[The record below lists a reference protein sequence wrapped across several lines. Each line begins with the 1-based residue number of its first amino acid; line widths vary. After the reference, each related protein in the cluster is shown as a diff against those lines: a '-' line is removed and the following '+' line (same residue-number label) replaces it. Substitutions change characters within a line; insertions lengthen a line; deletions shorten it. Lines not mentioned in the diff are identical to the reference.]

1 MDFLSLPTIL
11 SFFLGIGLA
20 ASAGFRVFVPLF
32 ALSLAAHF
40 GGDMLNLNENWQ
52 WVGSWPAIIT
62 LGAATLIEI
71 VAYYIPVVD
80 NLLDTLSVPM
90 ATIAGTLLM
99 ASTLTDMDE
108 VATWALAI
116 IAGGGVAATVSGTTA
131 ATRAV
136 STGTTGGTG
145 NFLVNTG
152 ETAASSVLSITSIIW
167 APIAFVLVLITLF
180 LIWRIWKKG
189 KNYFST

>member
-99 ASTLTDMDE
+99 ASTLTDMGE